1 MKKILLVA
9 LFAVM
14 AIGASAQ
21 NGFRVWYGVNIAG
34 NDADGAK
41 SEFKALNIGVDYTA
55 AINESAFDWS
65 AGLSY
70 QTKGSKEWDPGYI
83 QLEGNGVW
91 NFVKDDTFKAGIFT
105 GPYVAFNVADDDLKD
120 VETVDFGWQ
129 GGVQGYYKK
138 VSLKIGYEYGF
149 LDVVKDGDC
158 KPWQV
163 FFRLGYT
170 F

>member
-14 AIGASAQ
+14 ALGASAQ

-34 NDADGAK
+34 NDADGSK

-55 AINESAFDWS
+55 AINETFDWA

-70 QTKGSKEWDPGYI
+70 QTKGAKEWDPGYL
-83 QLEGNGVW
+83 QLEGNGAW
-91 NFVKDDTFKAGIFT
+91 NFVKSGDFKANIFT
-105 GPYVAFNVADDDLKD
+105 GPYVGFMVAKDDADEVKK
-120 VETVDFGWQ
+120 VDFGWQ
-129 GGVQGYYKK
+129 GGVQGYYKNI
-138 VSLKIGYEYGF
+138 SLKIGYEYGF
-149 LDVVKDGDC
+149 LDVSKAGDS
-158 KPWQV
+158 KPYQV

>member
-34 NDADGAK
+34 NDADGVD

-55 AINESAFDWS
+55 AIGSSAFDWS

-70 QTKGSKEWDPGYI
+70 QTKGFKDWDPGYL

-91 NFVKDDTFKAGIFT
+91 NFVKNDAFKVGIFT
-105 GPYVAFNVADDDLKD
+105 GPYVAFNVADDDAD
-120 VETVDFGWQ
+120 PETVDFGWQ

-149 LDVVKDGDC
+149 LDVAENFDS

-163 FFRLGYT
+163 FFRVGYT

>member
-21 NGFRVWYGVNIAG
+21 NGFRVWYGLNIAG
-34 NDADGAK
+34 SDADGVK
-41 SEFKALNIGVDYTA
+41 SELKPLNIGVDYTA
-55 AINESAFDWS
+55 AINETFDWA

-83 QLEGNGVW
+83 QLEGNGSW
-91 NFVKDDTFKAGIFT
+91 NFVKNDDVKVGIFT
-105 GPYVAFNVADDDLKD
+105 GPYVGFLVAKDDAEDTKSI
-120 VETVDFGWQ
+120 DFGWQ

-138 VSLKIGYEYGF
+138 VSLKIGYGYGF
-149 LDVVKDGDC
+149 LDVSKAGDS
-158 KPWQV
+158 KPYQI